1 MKNLDGYNIPFD
13 FDGFVQ
19 MSDLIY
25 YDGPLLSHFVSKTGK
40 DYLFYWVDIDEKFNR
55 WMFFR
60 VTPTV
65 IQSYLDKK
73 LSLREIIC
81 GLEEGFV
88 SFVEIDDEANFLNTK
103 IVKISSIPEEYLP
116 SSQSYYCFE
125 KYDYNCLDSVSKE
138 LKSGVL
144 ELHIE
149 GNGVGY
155 GSISLRKLS
164 KILPQFEAMRKDL
177 AAGFNKRCL
186 ENFSKKTNGETKKS
200 RFYSLKQY
208 TDFDVHYMMAGS
220 ARLILKPKS
229 KYIASCISDDERDLF
244 AREFIKVINSGFNSE
259 EVNNVSK
266 IYGENLIQK
275 YSEFVDLLNEEQLGV
290 KFTWCNA
297 FLNKTYSSKIDK
309 GQVSFVRSVL
319 QSFVLNDDSD
329 EEEEGFFT
337 SLNVKTGSFT
347 FETGEHRTIE
357 GRFDDSIMNNI
368 HTVSFCSKYSVTINC
383 SRKAYVGSKVKK
395 DMSFWLI
402 QKCN

>member
-88 SFVEIDDEANFLNTK
+88 SFVEIDDEANFLNPK

-208 TDFDVHYMMAGS
+208 TDFDIHYMMAGS

-309 GQVSFVRSVL
+309 EQVSFVRSAL

-329 EEEEGFFT
+329 EEEDGFFT

-368 HTVSFCSKYSVTINC
+368 HTVSFCSKYTVTINC

-395 DMSFWLI
+395 KYVLLAYT
-402 QKCN
+402 KV